1 MARVLF
7 TLSLIVL
14 TVAGMAQSPL
24 GGGAVIQGI
33 VRFRQGPVPGAIVT
47 AVHIASGKTTSVVT
61 EVNGQ
66 YILKVGDTGAYHV
79 TVDMTGFS
87 ADSADW
93 MDGLS
98 ERLDVANELAR
109 RVAGLVDPQGVVDI
123 ALGPLATAETRQA
136 IARAESRPQAL
147 ALLLMAS
154 EFQRS

>member
-1 MARVLF
+1 MLGA
-7 TLSLIVL
+7 
-14 TVAGMAQSPL
+14 PL
-24 GGGAVIQGI
+24 WRPPA
-33 VRFRQGPVPGAIVT
+33 P
-47 AVHIASGKTTSVVT
+47 K
-61 EVNGQ
+61 
-66 YILKVGDTGAYHV
+66 
-79 TVDMTGFS
+79 GFS

-93 MDGLS
+93 IDGLS

-109 RVAGLVDPQGVVDI
+109 RVAGLVDPQAVVDI